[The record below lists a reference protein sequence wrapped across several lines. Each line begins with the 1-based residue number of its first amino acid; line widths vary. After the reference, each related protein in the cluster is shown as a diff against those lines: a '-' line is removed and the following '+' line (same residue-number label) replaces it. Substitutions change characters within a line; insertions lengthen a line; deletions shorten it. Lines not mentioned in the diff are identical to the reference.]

1 MARYANGAYSQAIC
15 DRCGM
20 QYDYTTLRKEWTGF
34 RTCIECWEPKHP
46 QLDPTYPPPEP
57 QALYEP
63 RPDRIEPM
71 DVPVGISIFPPL
83 QNDLIQGITQVG
95 IVRVSI
101 T

>member
-1 MARYANGAYSQAIC
+1 
-15 DRCGM
+15 M
-20 QYDYTTLRKEWTGF
+20 QYDYTSLKKEWTGF
-34 RTCIECWEPKHP
+34 RTCEECWEPKHP

-83 QNDLIQGITQVG
+83 ENDLIQGITQVG